1 MTITDCC
8 PSDKTDGAPDGDGA
22 AKTDTV
28 SDGAPP
34 GEEKTSCLG
43 FGLREKHQMKTFPL
57 SPVLLQN
64 LKL

>member
-22 AKTDTV
+22 AKPDTV

-34 GEEKTSCLG
+34 GEEQPSCLG
-43 FGLREKHQMKTFPL
+43 FSLGEKNQMKRFSL
-57 SPVLLQN
+57 SPVLRHN